1 MRIPLALL
9 VLPCVAGIA
18 AADGLTVLSVG
29 KVATFKNGGGIVRVG
44 RDPALAPGPSPAC
57 PTRSAVEVSSYLVA
71 TQRVAGT
78 KVLDLDCAK
87 WRAKGSGF
95 AYDDPAAA
103 AGLRSAR
110 YGRKGLVLRFG
121 GDAFTLPAGPVG
133 YVQAWLIVGSTR
145 FNVRLHN
152 FTRNEPAVLVTRKP
166 SKAAATGEHAFW
178 VVLHHEWQT
187 ADEKAEL
194 EETTLRSLAKAAKRD
209 PTDGWSRFLVAMM
222 HLYRSAQ
229 AVERFSD
236 VSDFAKAEIAAAH
249 TAFGQALPLL
259 WDGTK
264 GDSRVAGFAAAST
277 FALGVVNRDA
287 ALQDQGMAE
296 LDAAYRV
303 NPFFNVFDYI
313 PVAQALPSFDPRF
326 TQVFTRVSSYLND
339 PATLACVVTQP
350 EICNND
356 GYAPQNIAGSLA
368 LFGDVEAKGGDAAAA
383 RNWYGLA
390 LALAGGQTPPY
401 RFLPAL
407 QLRVASVA
415 QRVALFRDA
424 DPSNDPTVIGAGNE
438 ACSACHTR

>member
-29 KVATFKNGGGIVRVG
+29 KVATFKNGGGIVRGG
-44 RDPALAPGPSPAC
+44 RARALAAGPSPAC

-87 WRAKGSGF
+87 WKAKGSGF
-95 AYDDPAAA
+95 AYGDPAAA

-121 GDAFTLPAGPVG
+121 GDTFTLPAGPVG
-133 YVQAWLIVGSTR
+133 YVQAWLIVGLTR

-166 SKAAATGEHAFW
+166 LKAAATGEHAFW
-178 VVLHHEWQT
+178 AVLHHEWQT
-187 ADEKAEL
+187 PDEKAGL
-194 EETTLRSLAKAAKRD
+194 EETALRSLAKAAKRD
-209 PTDGWSRFLVAMM
+209 RADGWSRFLLAMM

-249 TAFGQALPLL
+249 AAFGQALPLL

-303 NPFFNVFDYI
+303 NPFFNVFDCI

-326 TQVFTRVSSYLND
+326 TQVFTRVSIYLND
-339 PATLACVVTQP
+339 PSTLACVVTQP
-350 EICNND
+350 EICNDD

-383 RNWYGLA
+383 GNWYGLA
-390 LALAGGQTPPY
+390 LALTGGEIPPY

-407 QLRVASVA
+407 RLGAAPASHG
-415 QRVALFRDA
+415 VALCRDA
-424 DPSNDPTVIGAGNE
+424 DPGNAPPVIGGGDE